1 MYDGGRVMIEVG
13 LVLGLFI
20 GLVFTII
27 VWILE
32 ERNK

>member
-1 MYDGGRVMIEVG
+1 MIEEV
-13 LVLGLFI
+13 VLASGLFI